1 MVSKGEIFDLFYK
14 IQPVTRSG
22 GGTSKNKMTRC
33 TVTSDEQ
40 KKMKEKIGD
49 DSKLMVYYDKLLNRD
64 VTIAPP
70 PRPD

>member
-1 MVSKGEIFDLFYK
+1 MFSKGEILDLFYK

-22 GGTSKNKMTRC
+22 GGTLNNKMTRC

-40 KKMKEKIGD
+40 KKMKEKIY
-49 DSKLMVYYDKLLNRD
+49 DSKLMTYYNKLLTKD

-70 PRPD
+70 PRTY

>member
-22 GGTSKNKMTRC
+22 GGTSKNKMARC
-33 TVTSDEQ
+33 SVTSNEQ
-40 KKMKEKIGD
+40 KKMKEKIKD
-49 DSKLMVYYDKLLNRD
+49 DSKLMTYYNKLLTMN